1 MKKHTNFLTIFLLVA
16 AILLIPFSVSA
27 QAGPPHQPHPAQPNI
42 GAQALGQHAQDKGV
56 PMVRFTGVVSEIAS
70 DHWVVANRT
79 VAITDETVITGEPAV
94 GVLADVMA
102 QQTEK
107 GLVAIR
113 INVLPTQRTAHF
125 PGLIKEMHENE
136 WIITTP
142 AGDQTVAITSDTVIE
157 GDTPDVGDRVKVWA
171 TESENR
177 LTATRIVVIDTPAEV
192 HFRGRIQEVADD
204 YWVVA
209 HQKVAITAETVI
221 EGEPDVGDAA
231 EVWAK
236 PTAEGLVATRLV
248 VIDMPTE
255 VHFRGR
261 IQEVADDYLVVA
273 HQKVAITPDTVIEGE
288 PNVGD
293 VAEVWATPASE
304 GLVASRI
311 VITDIPHL
319 TVVIGEIGSMTDGI
333 WVVDG
338 KEITVN
344 EQTRLIGQP
353 EVGDQVAVVA
363 QIEDDDSLTALLVT
377 EIFVRPK
384 GWPRAFIPRFRR

>member
-1 MKKHTNFLTIFLLVA
+1 MKKHTNFLTIFLILAV
-16 AILLIPFSVSA
+16 ILLIPFSVFA
-27 QAGPPHQPHPAQPNI
+27 QAGPPHQPHPAPPNI
-42 GAQALGQHAQDKGV
+42 GAQTFGQHSLDKGV

-79 VAITDETVITGEPAV
+79 VAITAETVITGEPAV

-102 QQTEK
+102 QQTEN

-177 LTATRIVVIDTPAEV
+177 LMATRIVVIDTPAEV
-192 HFRGRIQEVADD
+192 HFRGRIQEIADD

-261 IQEVADDYLVVA
+261 IQEVAEDYLMVA
-273 HQKVAITPDTVIEGE
+273 YQKVALTSDTVIEGE
-288 PNVGD
+288 PDVGD
-293 VAEVWATPASE
+293 VAEVWATPDSE

-319 TVVIGEIGSMTDGI
+319 TVVIGEIGSMTDGT

-344 EQTRLIGQP
+344 EQTRIIGQP
-353 EVGDQVAVVA
+353 EVGDHVAVVA

>member
-1 MKKHTNFLTIFLLVA
+1 MKEHINLLTLFLLVA
-16 AILLIPFSVSA
+16 VILLIPLSVFA
-27 QAGPPHQPHPAQPNI
+27 QAGPPRQPRVPQPNTGAPAFGQPAQ
-42 GAQALGQHAQDKGV
+42 GKGV

-70 DHWVVANRT
+70 DHWVVADKT
-79 VAITDETVITGEPAV
+79 IAITAETIITGEPAV

-102 QQTEK
+102 QQTET

-113 INVLPTQRTAHF
+113 INVLATQRTAHF

-157 GDTPDVGDRVKVWA
+157 GDTPDVGDRVRVWA
-171 TESENR
+171 NASEDG
-177 LTATRIVVIDTPAEV
+177 LTATRLVVIDTPAEV
-192 HFRGRIQEVADD
+192 HFRGRIQEIGDD

-209 HQKVAITAETVI
+209 HQKVAITPDTTI

-231 EVWAK
+231 DVWAQ
-236 PTAEGLVATRLV
+236 PTAEGLVAIRIV

-261 IQEVADDYLVVA
+261 IQEIADDYLMVA

-293 VAEVWATPASE
+293 VAEVWATPASG

-319 TVVIGEIGSMTDGI
+319 TVVTGEVGSITDEV

-338 KEITVN
+338 KEVTVN
-344 EQTRLIGQP
+344 EQTRIIGQP

-363 QIEDDDSLTALLVT
+363 QIEDDNSLTALLVT
-377 EIFVRPK
+377 EIFVRPR
-384 GWPRAFIPRFRR
+384 GWPRAFIPRFSR